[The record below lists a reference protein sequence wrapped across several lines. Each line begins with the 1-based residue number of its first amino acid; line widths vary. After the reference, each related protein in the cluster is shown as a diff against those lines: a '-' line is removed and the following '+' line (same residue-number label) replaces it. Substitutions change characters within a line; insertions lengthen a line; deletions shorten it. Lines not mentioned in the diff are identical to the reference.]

1 VACCAG
7 VQVQFL
13 LPSTDTPWQ
22 KAEELGWKDRIAMK
36 VDSRNPYQYAP
47 NGLQL
52 TKVKY
57 SRNPYQYA
65 PNGLQLTKVK
75 ASQKSIRGC
84 PFERYR
90 TVHLK
95 GTVTA
100 GTLTLSV
107 QWTVSIANQKKW

>member
-1 VACCAG
+1 MSYVTVWNQNKVKKSGVGHQIFNVCLLAQWSVCAG

-52 TKVKY
+52 TKVK
-57 SRNPYQYA
+57 
-65 PNGLQLTKVK
+65 K
-75 ASQKSIRGC
+75 ASLKSVCVG

-90 TVHLK
+90 HL
-95 GTVTA
+95 
-100 GTLTLSV
+100 
-107 QWTVSIANQKKW
+107 

>member
-1 VACCAG
+1 VVCCAG

-52 TKVKY
+52 TKVK
-57 SRNPYQYA
+57 
-65 PNGLQLTKVK
+65 K
-75 ASQKSIRGC
+75 ASLKSVSVV
-84 PFERYR
+84 
-90 TVHLK
+90 VHLT
-95 GTVTA
+95 GT
-100 GTLTLSV
+100 GTYLYLYCNS
-107 QWTVSIANQKKW
+107 W

>member
-1 VACCAG
+1 VAFCCAG

-52 TKVKY
+52 TKVKT
-57 SRNPYQYA
+57 SH
-65 PNGLQLTKVK
+65 
-75 ASQKSIRGC
+75 KSIRGC
-84 PFERYR
+84 PFERY
-90 TVHLK
+90 
-95 GTVTA
+95 GTV
-100 GTLTLSV
+100 
-107 QWTVSIANQKKW
+107 QSI

>member
-1 VACCAG
+1 VAFCCAG

-52 TKVKY
+52 TKVK
-57 SRNPYQYA
+57 
-65 PNGLQLTKVK
+65 
-75 ASQKSIRGC
+75 ASLKSSVADAGSGAGIRC
-84 PFERYR
+84 LFDPWIRDPE
-90 TVHLK
+90 
-95 GTVTA
+95 
-100 GTLTLSV
+100 
-107 QWTVSIANQKKW
+107 